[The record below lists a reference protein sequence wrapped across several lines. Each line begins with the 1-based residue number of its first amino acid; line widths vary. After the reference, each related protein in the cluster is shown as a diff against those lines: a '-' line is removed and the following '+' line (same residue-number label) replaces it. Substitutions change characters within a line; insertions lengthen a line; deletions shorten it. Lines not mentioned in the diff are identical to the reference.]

1 MKCVAFERRVWIAIF
16 LLCLAAAPVQ
26 AQRGRLSQSSQ
37 ERSANEY
44 LKEGTEYLSAR
55 RYDKAIDSLKQALAL
70 NPNLAPAYLNLGS
83 AYMQLGSYPDAAE
96 SIRRAIAINP
106 KDAES
111 RFELGNVYI
120 AMRRP
125 VEAAESFKEALRIN
139 PSFANAQMGL
149 GNVYL
154 NVGQMEQAVTAYLEA
169 LRLNPGLVGAH
180 HNLGIAY
187 MRLGRTDA
195 ALESLKTAV
204 RLNPNDAPALAM
216 IGEVYHRTGRYS
228 DEIQAFEMLSR
239 IAPLQA
245 GTLQTRA
252 YANLYLANP
261 EAAASDAQAAL
272 KMKGWRDRSS
282 AYLALIQYFGWREA
296 KRDEDAGKIL
306 DEAMSQ
312 LDPHSW
318 PYPVMRYL
326 RREITA
332 VDLLNT
338 SMNNDEMTEIRAYL
352 GMDLLLTGKSQEALD
367 NFKWVKEYGNR
378 NFVEYPLAVSEMARL
393 QSGTE
398 KL

>member
-1 MKCVAFERRVWIAIF
+1 MKCVAFERWVWIAIF
-16 LLCLAAAPVQ
+16 LLCLAPAPSQ
-26 AQRGRLSQSSQ
+26 AQQRRLSQNSQ

-55 RYDKAIDSLKQALAL
+55 RYDKAIDSLKQALTL

-83 AYMQLGSYPDAAE
+83 AYMQLGSYSDAAD
-96 SIRRAIAINP
+96 SIKKAIAINP

-154 NVGQMEQAVTAYLEA
+154 NVGQMEQAVTAYQEA
-169 LRLNPGLVGAH
+169 LRLNPNLVGAH

-187 MRLGRTDA
+187 VRLGRTDA
-195 ALESLKTAV
+195 AIESLKTAV
-204 RLNPNDAPALAM
+204 RLNPNDARALSM
-216 IGEVYHRTGRYS
+216 IADIYHRMGKYS
-228 DEIQAFEMLSR
+228 EEIQACELLSR
-239 IAPLQA
+239 ITPLQA

-252 YANLYLANP
+252 YAHLYLANG

-296 KRDEDAGKIL
+296 KRDEDARKIL

-312 LDPHSW
+312 LDPNTW

-332 VDLLNT
+332 VDLLKT
-338 SMNNDEMTEIRAYL
+338 SMNNDETTEIRAYL
-352 GMDLLLTGKSQEALD
+352 GMDLLLSGKREEALD

-378 NFVEYPLAVSEMARL
+378 NFVEYPLAVGEMARL
-393 QSGTE
+393 QGGAQ
-398 KL
+398 KP

>member
-1 MKCVAFERRVWIAIF
+1 MKCVAFEGWVWIASL
-16 LLCLAAAPVQ
+16 LLCLAPAPVQ
-26 AQRGRLSQSSQ
+26 AQQRRLSQSSQ

-83 AYMQLGSYPDAAE
+83 AYLQLGSYPEAAE
-96 SIRRAIAINP
+96 SIRKAIAINP
-106 KDAES
+106 RDAES
-111 RFELGNVYI
+111 RFELGNVYT

-154 NVGQMEQAVTAYLEA
+154 NVGQMEQAVSAFQEA
-169 LRLNPGLVGAH
+169 LRLNPNLVGAH

-187 MRLGRTDA
+187 VRLGRTDA
-195 ALESLKTAV
+195 AIESLKTAV
-204 RLNPNDAPALAM
+204 RLNPNDARALSM
-216 IGEVYHRTGRYS
+216 MGDIYHRMGKYS
-228 DEIQAFEMLSR
+228 EEIQTCELLSR

-252 YANLYLANP
+252 YAHLYLGNG
-261 EAAASDAQAAL
+261 EAAASDAQAVL
-272 KMKGWRDRSS
+272 KMKGWRDKSS

-296 KRDEDAGKIL
+296 KRDDDAQKIL
-306 DEAMSQ
+306 DEAMFQ
-312 LDPHSW
+312 LDPNTW

-332 VDLLNT
+332 VDLLKT
-338 SMNNDEMTEIRAYL
+338 SMNNDETTEIRVYF
-352 GMDLLLTGKSQEALD
+352 GMDLMLSGKREEALD

-393 QSGTE
+393 QSGTH
-398 KL
+398 KP